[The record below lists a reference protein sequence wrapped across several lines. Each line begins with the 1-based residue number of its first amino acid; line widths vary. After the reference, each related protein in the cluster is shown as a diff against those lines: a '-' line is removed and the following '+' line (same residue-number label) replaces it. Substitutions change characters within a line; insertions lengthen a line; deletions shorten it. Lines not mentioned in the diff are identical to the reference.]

1 MKTPEP
7 ILVTDLFP
15 PVLDSLL
22 EVLSGL
28 SAEDWNKP
36 TACALWAVKDVALHL
51 LGGDVGILSRKHDG
65 FAEKT
70 MLSWEELVALIN
82 SLNETWVRATRRMSP
97 QLLCDLLKH
106 TGEQV
111 CEYFNSLDLFAI
123 GGPVDWAASDPAPVW
138 LDLAR
143 EYTERWLHQQHIRDA
158 VGNPGLKQPKFFA
171 PVLDA
176 FVRALPRTYRTVAA
190 NDGTCVGFVITGDS
204 GGSWSLR
211 RQNGAWNL
219 YCQDPGDTEPADAS
233 IVIKQEV
240 AWRLFTKGITKAEA
254 LAEATLSGDQSLA
267 AKALE
272 TVSIIG

>member
-15 PVLDSLL
+15 PILDSLL
-22 EVLSGL
+22 AVLSGL
-28 SAEDWNKP
+28 SDEDWNRP
-36 TACALWAVKDVALHL
+36 TACALWSVKDVASHL
-51 LGGDVGILSRKHDG
+51 LGGDVGILSRKRDA
-65 FAEKT
+65 FADNSII
-70 MLSWEELVALIN
+70 SWEELVALVN
-82 SLNETWVRATRRMSP
+82 GLNETWVKTTRRMSP
-97 QLLCDLLKH
+97 RLLCDLLKH

-111 CEYFNSLDLFAI
+111 CDYFKSLDPFAI
-123 GGPVDWAASDPAPVW
+123 GGPVNWAAPDPAPVW

-158 VGNPGLKQPKFFA
+158 IGKPGLREPKFFA

-190 NDGTCVGFVITGDS
+190 KDGTRMALTITGDA
-204 GGSWSLR
+204 GGSWFLLR
-211 RQNGAWNL
+211 ENGAWNL
-219 YCQDPGDTEPADAS
+219 YCDDAKPADAA
-233 IVIKQEV
+233 IVMDQDV
-240 AWRLFTKGITKAEA
+240 AWRLFTKGITRTEA
-254 LAEATLSGDQSLA
+254 LSKTTLLGDQSLA